1 MGGRKEGFGTV
12 KEWQIIILPIAEKQL
27 LAIKD
32 TRVRQSIG
40 NRISSLQYDPDK
52 QGKPL
57 MGGLEDFRSLRAV
70 GQRYRIIYK
79 IEADRVIVS
88 IVTIGIRKE
97 GDRIDVYALAK
108 RLVRLGLLD
117 NE

>member
-1 MGGRKEGFGTV
+1 VGGSEEGFGTV

-32 TRVRQSIG
+32 TRVQQSLG
-40 NRISSLQYDPDK
+40 KRISGLQYDPDK

-57 MGGLEDFRSLRAV
+57 IGELEGFRSLRAV
-70 GQRYRIIYK
+70 GQRYRILYK
-79 IEADRVIVS
+79 IGADRVIVS

-108 RLVRLGLLD
+108 KLVRLGLLG